1 MEFLFRQTRSDTDNQ
16 GEEQEED
23 HNSDEIDELVM
34 INLDMKTLFRNF
46 AL

>member
-1 MEFLFRQTRSDTDNQ
+1 MFLKHHFVFRQTCSDTDNQ

-34 INLDMKTLFRNF
+34 INLHCKKWNS
-46 AL
+46 